1 MVKLSQVKNSS
12 WIHTTNFNSFA
23 TNGKNWSIRKE
34 QKGFLAHPKKAERFF
49 RTQKNF
55 FLNKNTIKVQR
66 KRPKTEERRAF
77 ENLSVHFGCAENL
90 PSFPKRTECRK

>member
-1 MVKLSQVKNSS
+1 
-12 WIHTTNFNSFA
+12 
-23 TNGKNWSIRKE
+23 
-34 QKGFLAHPKKAERFF
+34 LAHPKPAKRFF

-55 FLNKNTIKVQR
+55 FLNKNTIKVQQ

-90 PSFPKRTECRK
+90 SALSEKDGVLQMN